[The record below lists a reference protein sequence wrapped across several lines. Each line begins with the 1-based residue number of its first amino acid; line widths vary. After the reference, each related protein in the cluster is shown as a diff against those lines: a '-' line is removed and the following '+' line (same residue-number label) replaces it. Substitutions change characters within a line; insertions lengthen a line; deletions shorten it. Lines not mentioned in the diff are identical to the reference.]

1 MSSSVSGQ
9 MKSSGGSTGFAN
21 EKATIAGLD
30 IHGYKQAW
38 NGMSVSG
45 GNVLKCKKVLARAPA
60 RSGGK
65 LQDAAGTVLLD
76 VVPHGNKMNGP
87 YCFNTPDGKTVVLF
101 ANTKGGDNYHRGNSE
116 YVIWTAADA
125 AESGKPPEAT
135 PTGASM
141 FKFGTIKTTS
151 SGAPEFFDASN
162 TKVMTVKDWR
172 PSGREN
178 VVVYSADGT
187 SAMAVVEGMH
197 TGSPPT
203 WKGDVTFATGVDPII
218 ALCMASAGNSV
229 AHGETWDAGYNH
241 LATSTGV

>member
-1 MSSSVSGQ
+1 MGC
-9 MKSSGGSTGFAN
+9 GGSTGFAN

-76 VVPHGNKMNGP
+76 VVPHGNKRDGP

-101 ANTKGGDNYHRGNSE
+101 ANTKGGDRYHRGNSE

-141 FKFGTIKTTS
+141 FKFGTIKTNS
-151 SGAPEFFDASN
+151 SGAPAFFDASD
-162 TKVMTVKDWR
+162 TKVMIAKDWR
-172 PSGREN
+172 DDGLQS
-178 VVVYSADGT
+178 VVLYSADGT
-187 SAMAVVEGMH
+187 TPLAVVEGMQ
-197 TGSPPT
+197 GCPPCAT
-203 WKGDVTFATGVDPII
+203 AKGPPVTVSFAKGVDPIV
-218 ALCMASAGNSV
+218 ALCVAWTGNWVLTYEGSQWW
-229 AHGETWDAGYNH
+229 GPG
-241 LATSTGV
+241 